1 MFFFTYT
8 AFVLA
13 AACFVFASF
22 ILSRKPKDLMAR
34 YFVLYVYSVALWIV
48 SNSFADIAKTPPSL
62 IFWSGTA
69 LIGASFWITYYLCFI
84 DVFMFKARPK
94 LWRRALYY
102 FPSVIFTLGAF
113 SKYSVVETFFPE
125 GVPTQIIPGI
135 FYTYLMY
142 FNYAALAYSTVLLVW
157 FFFKR
162 AQGSERRQAFFMWF
176 GFLILVAAL
185 VYFIIIL
192 PLYFNELRFF
202 NVGPQFALFMI
213 LLSSYTILRHRLFDI
228 QLIVKKGAVFT
239 ILFAFILLFFNS
251 LISLSSVLFPGKVS
265 YVITALVI
273 TVIFSPLKN
282 WLEKMTDKIFFRRHH
297 SFGEMIGALNKS
309 LEHVQSPADFTKN
322 IGVFLQ
328 NVLKIHDT
336 GFLIADEQGLLH
348 AQTPRGLGLKRVRLP
363 SPSAVLEHFQFLIA
377 HQQDPMQVL
386 ERADIDYRTRYEA
399 MPVEEKTRLLAIRKE
414 LRDLGFEMLVPFV
427 NNDKVIGLLFL
438 GPKLSGDQLYEPD
451 FHILEA
457 LAREGSIT
465 LHNAITAERTTR
477 LNDLKSEFVRVVS
490 HQLRTPLSAAKWNTD
505 LLLGQKLSR
514 GLSGPMADIQINLSK
529 ISDGL
534 TSMLTVMEI
543 AEDKIELKKTDVDFT
558 DLVASTIKN
567 FSVLASKRKVR
578 VRLHSDVKRVTPSLD
593 VDKIRK
599 IISVLLTNA
608 LMYSPQKTEIR
619 IEVTDQ
625 KGEIVF
631 AIEDHGLGVAKKDR
645 EEIFQKFFR
654 GEEAKRMAPDGLG
667 VSLYIARDFITR
679 HGGKLWVEG
688 REDKKPGARFVF
700 TVPLM
705 TAPATVPQ
713 TQTLPVSLEQTRAK
727 SVVATSKR
735 RR

>member
-13 AACFVFASF
+13 IACFVFASF

-34 YFVLYVYSVALWIV
+34 YFVLYVYSVALWVV

-69 LIGASFWITYYLCFI
+69 LIGASFWITYYLCFV

-94 LWRRALYY
+94 LWRRAIYY
-102 FPSVIFTLGAF
+102 FPSVVFTLGAF

-125 GVPTQIIPGI
+125 GVPTQIIPGV

-162 AQGSERRQAFFMWF
+162 AQRSERRQAFFMWF
-176 GFLILVAAL
+176 GFAILVAAL

-202 NVGPQFALFMI
+202 NVGPQFSLFMI

-228 QLIVKKGAVFT
+228 QLLVKKGAVFT

-251 LISLSSVLFPGKVS
+251 LISLSSVLFPGKIS

-282 WLEKMTDKIFFRRHH
+282 WLEKTTDKIFFRRHH
-297 SFGEMIGALNKS
+297 SFGEMIGVLNKS

-322 IGVFLQ
+322 VAGFLQ

-348 AQTPRGLGLKRVRLP
+348 SQTTRGLGLRRVRLP
-363 SPSAVLEHFQFLIA
+363 SPSAVLEHIQFLIA

-386 ERADIDYRTRYEA
+386 ERDDLDYRTRYEA
-399 MPVEEKTRLLAIRKE
+399 MPVAEKKRLIAIRKE
-414 LRDLGFEMLVPFV
+414 LQDLGFEMLVPFI

-451 FHILEA
+451 FRILEA

-465 LHNAITAERTTR
+465 LQNAISAERTNR
-477 LNDLKSEFVRVVS
+477 LNELKSEFVRVVS

-514 GLSGPMADIQINLSK
+514 GLSGPMSDIQINLSK

-543 AEDKIELKKTDVDFT
+543 AEDKIQVKKTNADFI

-567 FSVLASKRKVR
+567 FSILASKKKIR
-578 VRLHSDVKRVTPSLD
+578 VRLHSDAKRITHSLD
-593 VDKIRK
+593 VDKVRK
-599 IISVLLTNA
+599 IIGILLTNA
-608 LMYSPQKTEIR
+608 LMYSPQKSEVSVEI
-619 IEVTDQ
+619 TSKKAQ
-625 KGEIVF
+625 IVF
-631 AIEDHGLGVAKKDR
+631 AIEDHGMGVAKKDR

-688 REDKKPGARFVF
+688 RQDKKPGARFVF
-700 TVPLM
+700 TLPLD
-705 TAPATVPQ
+705 TVQ
-713 TQTLPVSLEQTRAK
+713 ALP
-727 SVVATSKR
+727 
-735 RR
+735 